1 MAPGISLKAITQ
13 GVVEAAPKAE
23 FLSLPLAGFDHVL
36 QTFPF
41 GYRRFATD
49 DAAILPLHP

>member
-1 MAPGISLKAITQ
+1 
-13 GVVEAAPKAE
+13 VEATPEAE

-36 QTFPF
+36 QTLPF

-49 DAAILPLHP
+49 DSAILALHPQLIPILA